1 MDSPRADSSARSP
14 RKGPSGDSPR
24 RGAFTDS
31 LLLGLASDSPR
42 PRQVDTS
49 PGSRGRFVPD
59 WLSSPE
65 GAEARSSSAGSKRLT
80 PDSSFGGGLLG
91 SPLGPPPHR
100 ASESTSPGAIHRTN
114 VFTHPGSR
122 PVSSEGSAEAAP
134 QAVREHQPEKSIGEN
149 PSVVG
154 KAKDASDFTEPEVI
168 YVIAWHATS
177 LQSCTE
183 MGSALLSCKGG
194 WNKQHRTLSALYCS
208 YALQQGTSRLVSKH
222 LGT

>member
-1 MDSPRADSSARSP
+1 M
-14 RKGPSGDSPR
+14 
-24 RGAFTDS
+24 
-31 LLLGLASDSPR
+31 
-42 PRQVDTS
+42 
-49 PGSRGRFVPD
+49 PD

-114 VFTHPGSR
+114 VFTHPGSC

-149 PSVVG
+149 PSVMG
-154 KAKDASDFTEPEVI
+154 KAKGASEFTEPEVI
-168 YVIAWHATS
+168 
-177 LQSCTE
+177 
-183 MGSALLSCKGG
+183 
-194 WNKQHRTLSALYCS
+194 
-208 YALQQGTSRLVSKH
+208 
-222 LGT
+222 